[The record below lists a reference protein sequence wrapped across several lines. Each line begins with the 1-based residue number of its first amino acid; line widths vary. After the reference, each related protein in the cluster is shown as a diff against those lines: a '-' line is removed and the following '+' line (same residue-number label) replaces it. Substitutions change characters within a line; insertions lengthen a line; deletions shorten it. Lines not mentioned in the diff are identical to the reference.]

1 MDDHKPAGDGR
12 IDSVT
17 DLRDCYGEP
26 SPRAVQKALPKL
38 DKHCRNYIAHSP
50 FLCLGSAQ
58 PGGAADV
65 SPRGD
70 APGFV
75 QVVDDRTL
83 LIPDRPGNKRLDSLQ
98 NVLANPFVGLIFFI
112 PGVEETL
119 RVNGRAEIVN
129 DPARLAALAAQG
141 KVPASALLVHV
152 DEAYM
157 HCAKALRRSRLW
169 QDDYKLAKGE
179 FPSLGQILK
188 DQLAIDA
195 EAEVLDKGLEDAYAK
210 TMY

>member
-1 MDDHKPAGDGR
+1 MDDKSPADDGR
-12 IDSVT
+12 IASVAE
-17 DLRDCYGEP
+17 LRDCYGEP
-26 SPRAVQKALPKL
+26 SVRAVQKALPKL

-50 FLCLGSAQ
+50 FLCLGSAA

-75 QVVDDRTL
+75 QVVDESTL
-83 LIPDRPGNKRLDSLQ
+83 LIPDRPGNRRLDSLQ
-98 NVLANPFVGLIFFI
+98 NVLANPHVGLIFFI
-112 PGVEETL
+112 PGIEETL

-129 DPARLAALAAQG
+129 DPARLTDLSAQG

-157 HCAKALRRSRLW
+157 HCAKALRRSKLW
-169 QDDYKLAKGE
+169 DDDYKLEKKD

-188 DQLAIDA
+188 DQLAVDA
-195 EAEVLDKGLEDAYAK
+195 DAATLDQGLEDAYAK
-210 TMY
+210 TMW

>member
-1 MDDHKPAGDGR
+1 MDDVTLAPEARLDDAG
-12 IDSVT
+12 S
-17 DLRDCYGEP
+17 LRTLYGEP
-26 SPRAVQKALPKL
+26 SARAVQKALPAL
-38 DKHCRNYIAHSP
+38 DRHCRNFIAHSP
-50 FLCLGSAQ
+50 FLCLGTSQA
-58 PGGAADV
+58 GGAADV

-75 QVVDDRTL
+75 QVVDDRTV

-98 NVLANPFVGLIFFI
+98 NILANPHVGLIFFI
-112 PGVEETL
+112 PGIEETL
-119 RVNGRAEIVN
+119 RINGRAEIIT

-141 KVPASALLVHV
+141 KVPQSALLVRV

-157 HCAKALRRSRLW
+157 HCAKALRRARLW

-179 FPSLGQILK
+179 FPSFGQILK
-188 DQLAIDA
+188 DQLALDNAA
-195 EAEVLDKGLEDAYAK
+195 EEIDKGLEAAYAK

>member
-1 MDDHKPAGDGR
+1 MDDQTRADDGR
-12 IDSVT
+12 IDSVEE
-17 DLRDCYGEP
+17 LRDRYGEP
-26 SPRAVQKALPKL
+26 SVRAVQKALPKL

-50 FLCLGSAQ
+50 FLCLGSSQ

-75 QVVDDRTL
+75 QVVDESTL

-98 NVLANPFVGLIFFI
+98 NVLANPHVGLIFFI

-119 RVNGRAEIVN
+119 RINGRAEIVD

-169 QDDYKLAKGE
+169 QDDYRLAKGE
-179 FPSLGQILK
+179 FPSFGQVLK
-188 DQLAIDA
+188 DQLALDNTAEEIDQ
-195 EAEVLDKGLEDAYAK
+195 GLESAYAK

>member
-1 MDDHKPAGDGR
+1 MDDQKPADDGR
-12 IDSVT
+12 IDSLAE
-17 DLRDCYGEP
+17 LRDCYGEP

-50 FLCLGSAQ
+50 FLCLGTSQ
-58 PGGAADV
+58 PNGAADV

-75 QVVDDRTL
+75 QVVDDTTL
-83 LIPDRPGNKRLDSLQ
+83 LIPDRPGNKRLDSME
-98 NVLANPFVGLIFFI
+98 NVLANPNVGLIFFI
-112 PGVEETL
+112 PGIEETL
-119 RVNGRAEIVN
+119 RINGRAEIVN
-129 DPARLAALAAQG
+129 EPARLAELSAQG

-169 QDDYKLAKGE
+169 DDDYRLGKGD
-179 FPSLGQILK
+179 FPSFGQILK
-188 DQLAIDA
+188 DQLALENAPEEIDQ
-195 EAEVLDKGLEDAYAK
+195 GLEAAYAK

>member
-1 MDDHKPAGDGR
+1 MDDHTPAGDGR
-12 IDSVT
+12 IDSLEE
-17 DLRDCYGEP
+17 LRDCYGEP
-26 SPRAVQKALPKL
+26 SVRAVQKALPKL
-38 DKHCRNYIAHSP
+38 DRHCRNYIAHSP
-50 FLCLGSAQ
+50 FLCLGSSQ

-83 LIPDRPGNKRLDSLQ
+83 LIPDRPGNKRLDSMQ
-98 NVLANPFVGLIFFI
+98 NVLANPHVGLIFLI

-119 RVNGRAEIVN
+119 RINGRAEIVN
-129 DPARLAALAAQG
+129 DPARLAELAAQG
-141 KVPASALLVHV
+141 KVPQSALLVHV

-169 QDDYKLAKGE
+169 QDDYKLGKGE
-179 FPSLGQILK
+179 FPTLGQILK

-195 EAEVLDKGLEDAYAK
+195 EAEMLDKGLEDAYAK

>member
-1 MDDHKPAGDGR
+1 MDDQKPAGDGR
-12 IDSVT
+12 IDSVEE
-17 DLRDCYGEP
+17 LRQCYGEP
-26 SPRAVQKALPKL
+26 SVRAVQKALPKL
-38 DKHCRNYIAHSP
+38 DRHCRNYIAHSP
-50 FLCLGSAQ
+50 FLCLGTSQA
-58 PGGAADV
+58 GAAADV

-75 QVVDDRTL
+75 QVVDDSTL

-98 NVLANPFVGLIFFI
+98 NILANPFVGLIFFI
-112 PGVEETL
+112 PGIEETL
-119 RVNGRAEIVN
+119 RVNGRAEIVS
-129 DPARLAALAAQG
+129 DPARLTELSAQG

-169 QDDYKLAKGE
+169 QDDYKLAKGD

-188 DQLAIDA
+188 DQLALEHDA
-195 EAEVLDKGLEDAYAK
+195 DTLDKGLEDAYAK